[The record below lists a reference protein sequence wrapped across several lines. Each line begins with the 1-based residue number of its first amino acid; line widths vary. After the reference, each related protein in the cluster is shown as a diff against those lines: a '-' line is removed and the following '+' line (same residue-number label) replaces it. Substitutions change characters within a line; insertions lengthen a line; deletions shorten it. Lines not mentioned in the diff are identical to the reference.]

1 MMLEVFTNSSMPF
14 YKFGNLLFLNKIETS
29 YWETFFRSRF
39 ADTGKR
45 ITDEASRLIAVLT
58 DNHPYY
64 AQQLAQLSWFR
75 TTAECTEDIVREAHA
90 ALVEQLSLLFVTIT
104 ESLTTQQL
112 CYLKALLA
120 GEKAISS
127 TETMHKYKI
136 SSTTSIARSKA
147 ALVKNDILDNVAGK
161 ISFQDPIYA
170 YWLKTVYFGL

>member
-1 MMLEVFTNSSMPF
+1 MPSNWRN
-14 YKFGNLLFLNKIETS
+14 YLGS
-29 YWETFFRSRF
+29 
-39 ADTGKR
+39 G
-45 ITDEASRLIAVLT
+45 
-58 DNHPYY
+58 
-64 AQQLAQLSWFR
+64 Q
-75 TTAECTEDIVREAHA
+75 DIVREAHA